1 MPVIR
6 IETFIAAPR
15 EVCFDLARDVDAHLR
30 STANTGERVVGG
42 TMTGLLELGDT
53 VTWEAVHLGVRQR
66 LTSKMTRVERPHV
79 FEDCMVKGAFAS
91 FAHLHEFLEENGG
104 TRMIDVFDYR
114 SPLGV
119 LGKLAD
125 RLFLERYMRR
135 LLTVRAASLKQD
147 AERAVIPRCT

>member
-1 MPVIR
+1 LPIIR

-30 STANTGERVVGG
+30 STANTNERVAGG

-66 LTSKMTRVERPHV
+66 LTSKMTRVERPHL

-91 FAHLHEFLEENGG
+91 FAHLHEFVEESGG

-147 AERAVIPRCT
+147 AETVIRALRT